1 MAHTRRSFDELSS
14 VLSEISDRELRS
26 AIGLVRRQRAGL
38 DPSGRLPHL
47 EELIARLDADVLSWL
62 DVVLCVRLQ
71 QAGREAAW
79 RRFAAS
85 AYRELLTPG
94 G

>member
-1 MAHTRRSFDELSS
+1 MAQIRRSFDELSRM
-14 VLSEISDRELRS
+14 LSEISDRELRP
-26 AIGLVRRQRAGL
+26 AIGLVRRRRAGL
-38 DPSGRLPHL
+38 ELNGRLPRL
-47 EELIARLDADVLSWL
+47 EALIAQLDPDALSWL
-62 DVVLCVRLQ
+62 DTVLCVRLQ

>member
-1 MAHTRRSFDELSS
+1 MTQTRRSFDDLSN
-14 VLSEISDRELRS
+14 VLSEISDREVRT

-38 DPSGRLPHL
+38 DVGGKLPRL
-47 EELIARLDADVLSWL
+47 EALIAHLDPDALSWL

-71 QAGREAAW
+71 QVGREAAW

-94 G
+94 A